1 MASRSGHSTRYAR
14 NRRKFIYKRD
24 NYTCHYCETKFIR
37 NVPDYEQNY
46 ITHGNHLTLDHIV
59 PKSLGGP
66 DSRENL
72 VAACYE
78 CNHARGDIGYKAF
91 KRLIARKLASE
102 STIFDYTTL
111 TAAERAERER
121 TRKAR
126 CELKFSH

>member
-1 MASRSGHSTRYAR
+1 M
-14 NRRKFIYKRD
+14 FVYKRD
-24 NYTCHYCETKFIR
+24 NYTCHYCDTKFPHV
-37 NVPDYEQNY
+37 VPDYPQNY
-46 ITHGNHLTLDHIV
+46 VIHGNHLTLDHVI

-78 CNHARGDIGYKAF
+78 CNHSRGDVGYKAF
-91 KRLIARKLASE
+91 KKLIARKAETQSP
-102 STIFDYTTL
+102 IIDYTTL
-111 TAAERAERER
+111 TPEERAERER